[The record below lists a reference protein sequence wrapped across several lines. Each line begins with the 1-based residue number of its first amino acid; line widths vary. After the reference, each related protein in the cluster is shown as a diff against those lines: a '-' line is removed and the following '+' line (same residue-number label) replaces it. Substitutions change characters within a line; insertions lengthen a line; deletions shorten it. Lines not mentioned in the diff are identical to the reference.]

1 MDDILAL
8 IWVVGLLF
16 ITYITGSVI
25 EKNHF
30 NKIKKREKALIRKPI
45 VSYGI
50 KKWDVSKKVKKVEL
64 VTGEVVI
71 AGDYFKNFVAS
82 IKNIFGG
89 RLTSFESI
97 LDRGRR
103 EAILRMREKALGSN
117 FIINTRIEMVILN
130 EHMGKKES
138 VPQCAIIA
146 YGTAITYE

>member
-1 MDDILAL
+1 MEDILAL

-16 ITYITGSVI
+16 VTYLTGSII
-25 EKNHF
+25 EKNYF
-30 NKIKKREKALIRKPI
+30 NKIKKREKALVRKPI

-50 KKWDVSKKVKKVEL
+50 KKWDNSRKVRNVEL

-82 IKNIFGG
+82 IKNFFGG

-103 EAILRMREKALGSN
+103 EAILRMREKA
-117 FIINTRIEMVILN
+117 INANCIVNARIEMVILN
-130 EHMGKKES
+130 ENSGKDA